1 MNQRGIMVANDDAER
16 FSWDMKINAQVT
28 KRLKVGVSLLGNL
41 RYNTDPIYGV
51 STTVNVINRALPIF
65 GTQLPDGKW
74 LSTWL
79 STPGRN
85 NPENPL
91 MELHEGNTKR
101 QLHRILGRINIGYD
115 LPWGIKYNANL
126 GYVKVDHYSK
136 LSLIHI

>member
-1 MNQRGIMVANDDAER
+1 
-16 FSWDMKINAQVT
+16 MKINAQVT
-28 KRLKVGVSLLGNL
+28 KRLRVGVSLLGNL

-51 STTVNVINRALPIF
+51 STTVNIINRALPIF

-101 QLHRILGRINIGYD
+101 QLHRIWGASTSATTCRGASSTTPPGLREGRPLFEGLQARDVHLQSQN
-115 LPWGIKYNANL
+115 
-126 GYVKVDHYSK
+126 S
-136 LSLIHI
+136 

>member
-1 MNQRGIMVANDDAER
+1 
-16 FSWDMKINAQVT
+16 MKINAQVT
-28 KRLKVGVSLLGNL
+28 KRLRVGVSLLGNL

-51 STTVNVINRALPIF
+51 STTVNIINRALPIF

-91 MELHEGNTKR
+91 MYLNEGNTVASTTAFWVGSISATTCR
-101 QLHRILGRINIGYD
+101 GASSTT
-115 LPWGIKYNANL
+115 PTWAM
-126 GYVKVDHYSK
+126 
-136 LSLIHI
+136 